1 MIPPAS
7 LHLMVIGPIS
17 VAVMGYLFAV
27 GDASAVLRSTL
38 VGFPLMFAVM
48 IPLLLV
54 IGAAAV
60 GYGWLAWGIGEG
72 TVLVLSARKHATSG
86 SALVSCRRPSAL
98 SRSFAGLARRVE
110 GRDHGGRR
118 AGRSAICGWRLSLRP
133 LGMHRTYL
141 LDSIHLSI
149 RGLREVLRSQ
159 APK

>member
-48 IPLLLV
+48 IPLLMV
-54 IGAAAV
+54 IGVPAV

-72 TVLVLSARKHATSG
+72 TVLVLSARKHIQFESD
-86 SALVSCRRPSAL
+86 LVSC
-98 SRSFAGLARRVE
+98 
-110 GRDHGGRR
+110 D
-118 AGRSAICGWRLSLRP
+118 RLSSLSP
-133 LGMHRTYL
+133 EL
-141 LDSIHLSI
+141 LWAGSS
-149 RGLREVLRSQ
+149 RQR
-159 APK
+159 